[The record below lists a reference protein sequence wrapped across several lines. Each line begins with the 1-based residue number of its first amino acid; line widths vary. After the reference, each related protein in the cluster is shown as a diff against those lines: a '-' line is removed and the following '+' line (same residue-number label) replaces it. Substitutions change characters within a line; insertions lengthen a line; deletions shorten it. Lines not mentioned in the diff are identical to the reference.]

1 MDNETIS
8 IKSLIHL
15 MLGKLWL
22 IILLFVVGAGA
33 AFGYSKFVMPEEYQS
48 YTSMY
53 VKSSAEDTSNIN
65 LSDLNTS
72 KSLLT
77 TYIAV
82 LTDDTVLEKAGDVL
96 IAEYGEDRIS
106 SVFSVSDGHVSA
118 SSLKS
123 CLTMASVDDTEVLK
137 ITAVTTDAEISAA
150 VCNTMAKIAPE
161 FIIRV
166 VGAGSVETIG
176 AAKVDNT
183 AVSPNVMKNTALGG
197 LVGIVLA
204 AAIIFALDFFDNTVK
219 DADLLSKKYD
229 KAIIGEIMSFPERD
243 KKEAENSG
251 KDAHRLFTD
260 KDVPFYIVESYKAM
274 RTNIAFS
281 LSTSERKVF
290 AVSSSNPGE
299 GKSTTA
305 VNIAL
310 ALAQNGGKVLLI
322 DADMRMPV
330 QHKIFNITNTKG
342 FSSAI
347 GKMNEVSES
356 ITKDVAE
363 NLDLMPSGKKPP
375 NPSELLASEQAAKII
390 EELSKEYDYVVIDT
404 PPVNV
409 VSDAM
414 GISNSVAGMFLVVK
428 YGKTL
433 NEDIEIAMKKT
444 ELAHMNMLGFVMN
457 NICKKSNPGSYYK
470 YSYKSKY
477 GYYDYGYN
485 HLPKDKNKETDKEK
499 NAEVKA

>member
-1 MDNETIS
+1 
-8 IKSLIHL
+8 
-15 MLGKLWL
+15 
-22 IILLFVVGAGA
+22 
-33 AFGYSKFVMPEEYQS
+33 
-48 YTSMY
+48 
-53 VKSSAEDTSNIN
+53 
-65 LSDLNTS
+65 
-72 KSLLT
+72 
-77 TYIAV
+77 
-82 LTDDTVLEKAGDVL
+82 
-96 IAEYGEDRIS
+96 
-106 SVFSVSDGHVSA
+106 
-118 SSLKS
+118 
-123 CLTMASVDDTEVLK
+123 
-137 ITAVTTDAEISAA
+137 
-150 VCNTMAKIAPE
+150 
-161 FIIRV
+161 
-166 VGAGSVETIG
+166 
-176 AAKVDNT
+176 
-183 AVSPNVMKNTALGG
+183 MKNTALGG

-243 KKEAENSG
+243 KKKAENSG

-485 HLPKDKNKETDKEK
+485 RLPKDKNKETDKEK